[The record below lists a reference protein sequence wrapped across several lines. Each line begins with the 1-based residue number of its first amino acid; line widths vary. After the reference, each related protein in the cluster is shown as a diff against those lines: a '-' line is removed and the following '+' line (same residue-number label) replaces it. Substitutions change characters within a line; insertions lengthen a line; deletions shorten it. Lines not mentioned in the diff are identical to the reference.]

1 MNLYSYP
8 TSTLHLSA
16 DSLRVRSKTGTLT
29 DFDIELFV
37 VGVSEKVYDQ
47 EWRSFLGLLDTVDSL
62 GPPKRMGVT
71 IEIWG
76 IVTNSFNE

>member
-47 EWRSFLGLLDTVDSL
+47 E
-62 GPPKRMGVT
+62 
-71 IEIWG
+71 
-76 IVTNSFNE
+76 